1 MAVKAVA
8 LMGATGTGKSLMAI
22 ELAAQSGSSI
32 IVCDSMQVYMGLDI
46 GTAKPGS
53 ADRERFEHFMLDC
66 AELPDV
72 FSAAR
77 WAREAKAVIKVE
89 NARGR
94 VPLITGGTGLYL
106 RALLEQLADI
116 PDEDADVRQR
126 LMREADE
133 TGTPAMHARLAAVDA
148 DTALRLSPND
158 TQRILR
164 ALAVFESSGVP
175 LSEWT
180 RKQSPE
186 AEIDCPVFVLDM
198 ERSLLRQ
205 RLDTRFR
212 AMLEAGW
219 LEEVRWLASLG
230 LADRHPAMR
239 AVGYRQ
245 LLAHVRGGCRLSE
258 AVEKGVIATR
268 QYGKRQETWFRHQA
282 AGARWGDAK
291 TLAPELLQALGS

>member
-1 MAVKAVA
+1 MVMKAVA
-8 LMGATGTGKSLMAI
+8 LMGATGTGKSVMAM
-22 ELAAQSGSSI
+22 ELAAQARTSI
-32 IVCDSMQVYMGLDI
+32 IVCDSMQVYAGLDI

-53 ADRERFEHFMLDC
+53 KDRARVEHFMLDR

-77 WAREAKAVIKVE
+77 WAREALAVIGAE
-89 NARGR
+89 NTRGR
-94 VPLITGGTGLYL
+94 IPLITGGTGLYL
-106 RALLEQLADI
+106 RALLERLADI

-133 TGTPAMHARLAAVDA
+133 TGTPAMHARLAGVDA
-148 DTALRLSPND
+148 ETALRLSPND

-175 LSEWT
+175 LFEWT
-180 RKQSPE
+180 RKKSSA
-186 AEIDCPVFVLDM
+186 AEIDCPMFVLDM
-198 ERSLLRQ
+198 ERPALRQ

-212 AMLEAGW
+212 AMLAAGW
-219 LEEVRWLASLG
+219 LDEVRWLASLG

-245 LLAHVRGGCRLSE
+245 LLAYVQGACRLNE
-258 AVEKGVIATR
+258 AMEKGVIATR
-268 QYGKRQETWFRHQA
+268 QYAKRQETWFRHQA

-291 TLAPELLQALGS
+291 ALTPELLRALHS

>member
-1 MAVKAVA
+1 MLKAVA
-8 LMGATGTGKSLMAI
+8 LMGATGTGKSAAAM
-22 ELAAQSGSSI
+22 EVAAQSGSSI
-32 IVCDSMQVYMGLDI
+32 IACDSMQVYTGLDI

-53 ADRERFEHFMLDC
+53 EDRERVEHFMLDC
-66 AELPDV
+66 AELPEV

-77 WAREAKAVIKVE
+77 WAKEALAVIRAE
-89 NARGR
+89 NARDR
-94 VPLITGGTGLYL
+94 PPLITGGTGLYL
-106 RALLEQLADI
+106 RALREELADI
-116 PDEDADVRQR
+116 PDEDTDVRQR

-133 TGTPAMHARLAAVDA
+133 TGSPAMHARLADVDA
-148 DTALRLSPND
+148 ATALRLNPND

-180 RKQSPE
+180 RKKSPE
-186 AEIDCPVFVLDM
+186 TAIDCPVFVLDM
-198 ERSLLRQ
+198 ERPLLRQ
-205 RLDTRFR
+205 RLETRFH
-212 AMLEAGW
+212 AMLESGW

-245 LLAHVRGGCRLSE
+245 LLAHVQGGCRLGE

-268 QYGKRQETWFRHQA
+268 QYAKRQETWFRHQA
-282 AGARWGDAK
+282 AGARWGDAQA
-291 TLAPELLQALGS
+291 LAPELLQALRA